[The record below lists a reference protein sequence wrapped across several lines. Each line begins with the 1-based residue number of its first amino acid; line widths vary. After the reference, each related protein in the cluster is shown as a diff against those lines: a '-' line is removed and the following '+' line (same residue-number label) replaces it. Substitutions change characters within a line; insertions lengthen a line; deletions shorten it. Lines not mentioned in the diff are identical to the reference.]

1 MMRHSIMRVFYIKKL
16 SEISPLDGNKPL
28 DAFDIYKK
36 FDEASY
42 HDNKLK

>member
-1 MMRHSIMRVFYIKKL
+1 MRAFYIKKQ
-16 SEISPLDGNKPL
+16 SEISPLDGNKLL

-42 HDNKLK
+42 DNQLKEPLPLF